1 MVELVVNIIFYFL
14 FGVLFV
20 WDMGFDYKKYKIA
33 TFLVILFYPI
43 IVLLGLI
50 YVLLQL
56 PILGYKALRKKKA
69 E

>member
-1 MVELVVNIIFYFL
+1 
-14 FGVLFV
+14 
-20 WDMGFDYKKYKIA
+20 MGFDYKKYKIA

-56 PILGYKALRKKKA
+56 PILGYKALRKKKT